1 MEFRIGQGQKPWLA
15 GENNNNNKR
24 REKGQGGKRL
34 LSNQSLRNKERCDLK
49 YYNLYLF
56 LEENQDNCSE
66 KKKTVRLTNVFRV
79 KTIIFYFEI
88 WCKKKKQVWEGVIEH
103 Q

>member
-1 MEFRIGQGQKPWLA
+1 MEFRIGQGQKPWPA

-88 WCKKKKQVWEGVIEH
+88 WCKKKQVWEGVIEH

>member
-1 MEFRIGQGQKPWLA
+1 M
-15 GENNNNNKR
+15 NKDCLPSAHFSATDEVLGVPRTWNSGSAKAKNPDWRAKIITTIKDGR
-24 REKGQGGKRL
+24 RARGGKRL

-66 KKKTVRLTNVFRV
+66 KKKN
-79 KTIIFYFEI
+79 
-88 WCKKKKQVWEGVIEH
+88 G
-103 Q
+103 